1 MTCPKCGAETCV
13 IDSRPSEDS
22 VRRRRECLECGER
35 FNTMEIDADYYE
47 TLMQIDRKTIQKVM
61 QEALL
66 DSCEKLTKRLCKSL
80 NIEERTT

>member
-1 MTCPKCGAETCV
+1 MTCPKCGGETCV

-22 VRRRRECLECGER
+22 VRRRRECLECGDR

>member
-1 MTCPKCGAETCV
+1 MTCPKCGAATCV

-47 TLMQIDRKTIQKVM
+47 TLMQSDRKTIQKVM

-66 DSCEKLTKRLCKSL
+66 DSCEKLTNRLCKSL
-80 NIEERTT
+80 NIEERTI

>member
-1 MTCPKCGAETCV
+1 M
-13 IDSRPSEDS
+13 IDSRPNIDS
-22 VRRRRECLECGER
+22 GRRRRECLECGER

-80 NIEERTT
+80 NIEERISENENESYA